1 MWERSP
7 RDCSATPPVPV
18 GQQTT
23 ALLLGWSLLGL
34 FWGWAVLGSGRLRR
48 EVFWDRVRKD
58 DRAQKGS
65 GAQGRTTQGIWGS
78 GAGLEAK
85 CRYRYQQVPLA
96 ELVPLGRDT
105 SSAGGCWVWG
115 SGWPLSRWGLP
126 ARLDL
131 LCGSGGAMVGLCR
144 ECSPFLILTA
154 SRGRAAVSCPA
165 TVGCG
170 LELSPWPRR
179 TGCSHVGGPRH
190 PVTGAGVRP
199 SISHRGADIGEQWD
213 GAGTGG
219 HVGSLDRCHQ
229 PGGDTVPCCM
239 AAAHPCSTRAAARA
253 LLSPL
258 QGIGSGEPSAAVFS
272 PAGASPDQEH
282 RRAAASWLECPMEQG
297 GAGTG
302 GTGDT
307 VPPEAAAPAVPQAAQ
322 PQRGTAPAA
331 TLAQHKGTDEPG
343 QEKAGGGMTEQEQE
357 TALAAPE
364 LQDGREAVPGEEDSA
379 VQHDGGQAASTGDKV
394 PAATEAQGVGKDEN
408 EKPGKKKAPAAGE
421 LKGGKASATA
431 KAKDGGKDEP
441 MEGKGQAVTEA
452 QDGGKDKPKKEETP
466 GGSGAESGGKAES
479 TEEKALAAANSE
491 GGKAKPVEETAL
503 AAAQAQDG
511 GKADPAKEK
520 ITVVAKQE
528 VPATAKALDEGKQDA
543 KAEQAPADTKPAK
556 EKTTAAA
563 KEKAPNAA
571 KAQSG
576 KNKEVK
582 AEKAPAVKKAPD
594 GGKEEPAQ
602 EKPPAPAKEKAPD
615 SVKEKAVIPAKEKAP
630 DAAKAQDAEKAA
642 AKAEETPAEKMAQGG
657 GKKEP
662 AEEKSPAAVKV
673 QDGGKKTAKVE
684 KSTVA
689 SKAGDEGKDSKKEK
703 VPAAAKAQDGGK
715 KAAEVEPPMPG
726 AEAGDGA
733 VEPTEAAAMAVVK
746 AQGEGE
752 EVSKGTEGQ
761 PPTIPEAPRPSLLQ
775 SLSCPAACHREEQP
789 WAEVAEMETIEEE
802 STMVELKEGL
812 TEPGSGPPALG
823 DLQPLEPPGTPQ
835 ERTLP
840 SATAQPPDPA
850 GVVEQPGPGVQ
861 PSLTEAKP
869 PPSPYLTPDFG
880 KEDPFE
886 ILDDVPPPPAPFA
899 HRTVTLRSASV
910 SSQFSLNS
918 KNILGGG
925 KFGEVHTCTEKETG
939 LKLAAKVI
947 RKQGAKDKEMVLLEI
962 DVMNQLNHHNLI
974 QLYDAIETPRE
985 IILFME
991 FVEGGELFER
1001 IIDDDYHLTEVD
1013 CMVFVRQICEGIRFM
1028 HHMGVLHLDLKPE
1041 NILCVTATGHMVK
1054 IIDFGLARRLS
1065 GLSPF
1070 LGDDDTETL
1079 NNVLAANWYFD
1090 EETFESVSNEAK
1102 DFVSNLIIKDK
1113 SARMSA
1119 DQCLQHPWLNN
1130 LAEKAKRSNRRL
1142 KSQVLLKKY
1151 VMRRRWKKNFIGVC
1165 AANRFRKITSSGS
1178 LTALGI

>member
-1 MWERSP
+1 MER
-7 RDCSATPPVPV
+7 
-18 GQQTT
+18 G
-23 ALLLGWSLLGL
+23 
-34 FWGWAVLGSGRLRR
+34 
-48 EVFWDRVRKD
+48 
-58 DRAQKGS
+58 
-65 GAQGRTTQGIWGS
+65 
-78 GAGLEAK
+78 
-85 CRYRYQQVPLA
+85 
-96 ELVPLGRDT
+96 
-105 SSAGGCWVWG
+105 
-115 SGWPLSRWGLP
+115 
-126 ARLDL
+126 
-131 LCGSGGAMVGLCR
+131 
-144 ECSPFLILTA
+144 
-154 SRGRAAVSCPA
+154 
-165 TVGCG
+165 
-170 LELSPWPRR
+170 
-179 TGCSHVGGPRH
+179 
-190 PVTGAGVRP
+190 
-199 SISHRGADIGEQWD
+199 
-213 GAGTGG
+213 
-219 HVGSLDRCHQ
+219 
-229 PGGDTVPCCM
+229 
-239 AAAHPCSTRAAARA
+239 
-253 LLSPL
+253 
-258 QGIGSGEPSAAVFS
+258 
-272 PAGASPDQEH
+272 
-282 RRAAASWLECPMEQG
+282 G
-297 GAGTG
+297 GAGGADTG
-302 GTGDT
+302 GAGGSA
-307 VPPEAAAPAVPQAAQ
+307 PPGTEGSASPAAPQAAQ
-322 PQRGTAPAA
+322 PHAGTAPAA
-331 TLAQHKGTDEPG
+331 AQDTGTAEPG
-343 QEKAGGGMTEQEQE
+343 QDKAGGNTTEPGQE

-364 LQDGREAVPGEEDSA
+364 LRDAREAAPGEEDSA
-379 VQHDGGQAASTGDKV
+379 AQCDGGRAAPDEGQAASTREKV
-394 PAATEAQGVGKDEN
+394 PAAAEAQGAGKDEK
-408 EKPGKKKAPAAGE
+408 EKPGEKKAPAAGE
-421 LKGGKASATA
+421 AKRGKASAAA
-431 KAKDGGKDEP
+431 KAKDGGEDEP
-441 MEGKGQAVTEA
+441 MEGKGLAATEA
-452 QDGGKDKPKKEETP
+452 QDGGKDKPTKEEAP

-491 GGKAKPVEETAL
+491 EGKAKPVEETAL
-503 AAAQAQDG
+503 AAAQAQGG
-511 GKADPAKEK
+511 GKGEPVKEK

-528 VPATAKALDEGKQDA
+528 VPATGKALDEGKQDA

-571 KAQSG
+571 KAQNG
-576 KNKEVK
+576 KNKVVK
-582 AEKAPAVKKAPD
+582 AEKAPAVKKAPG
-594 GGKEEPAQ
+594 GGKEEPTK
-602 EKPPAPAKEKAPD
+602 EKPPAPVKEKAPAP
-615 SVKEKAVIPAKEKAP
+615 VKEKAPAPVKEKAPIPAKEKAP
-630 DAAKAQDAEKAA
+630 DAAKAQDGEKAA
-642 AKAEETPAEKMAQGG
+642 AKAEKTPAEKMAQGG

-662 AEEKSPAAVKV
+662 AKEKSPAAVKV
-673 QDGGKKTAKVE
+673 QDGGKNTAKVE
-684 KSTVA
+684 KATA
-689 SKAGDEGKDSKKEK
+689 GSKAGDEGKDSKKEK
-703 VPAAAKAQDGGK
+703 VPATAKAQDGGK
-715 KAAEVEPPMPG
+715 KAAEVEPPTPG

-733 VEPTEAAAMAVVK
+733 VEPTEAAAMPAVK

-761 PPTIPEAPRPSLLQ
+761 PPTVPEPPRPVLLQ
-775 SLSCPAACHREEQP
+775 SLSCPAACRREEQP

-802 STMVELKEGL
+802 TTMVEPKEGP

-823 DLQPLEPPGTPQ
+823 DLQPLEPPGAPQ

-840 SATAQPPDPA
+840 SATGQPPDPA

-910 SSQFSLNS
+910 SSQFSLSS
-918 KNILGGG
+918 KDILGGG

-1041 NILCVTATGHMVK
+1041 NILCVSATGHMVK
-1054 IIDFGLARRLS
+1054 IIDFGLARRYNPNEKLKVNFGTPEFLSPEVVNYEQVSYSTDMWSMGVITYMLLS

>member
-1 MWERSP
+1 
-7 RDCSATPPVPV
+7 
-18 GQQTT
+18 
-23 ALLLGWSLLGL
+23 
-34 FWGWAVLGSGRLRR
+34 
-48 EVFWDRVRKD
+48 
-58 DRAQKGS
+58 
-65 GAQGRTTQGIWGS
+65 
-78 GAGLEAK
+78 
-85 CRYRYQQVPLA
+85 
-96 ELVPLGRDT
+96 
-105 SSAGGCWVWG
+105 
-115 SGWPLSRWGLP
+115 
-126 ARLDL
+126 
-131 LCGSGGAMVGLCR
+131 
-144 ECSPFLILTA
+144 
-154 SRGRAAVSCPA
+154 
-165 TVGCG
+165 
-170 LELSPWPRR
+170 
-179 TGCSHVGGPRH
+179 
-190 PVTGAGVRP
+190 
-199 SISHRGADIGEQWD
+199 
-213 GAGTGG
+213 
-219 HVGSLDRCHQ
+219 
-229 PGGDTVPCCM
+229 
-239 AAAHPCSTRAAARA
+239 
-253 LLSPL
+253 
-258 QGIGSGEPSAAVFS
+258 
-272 PAGASPDQEH
+272 
-282 RRAAASWLECPMEQG
+282 MEQG
-297 GAGTG
+297 GGADGADTAGAG
-302 GTGDT
+302 GTA
-307 VPPEAAAPAVPQAAQ
+307 PPEAKGSAAPAAPQAAL
-322 PQRGTAPAA
+322 PQGGTVPAA
-331 TLAQHKGTDEPG
+331 TVAQDGGTDEPG
-343 QEKAGGGMTEQEQE
+343 QEKAAGGKTEPEQES
-357 TALAAPE
+357 APAAPE
-364 LQDGREAVPGEEDSA
+364 SQDGWEAVPGEGASA
-379 VQHDGGQAASTGDKV
+379 VQHDGGQAASEEGKTAPTGEKL
-394 PAATEAQGVGKDEN
+394 PAATEAQGVGKDGKD
-408 EKPGKKKAPAAGE
+408 KPGKKKAPAAGE
-421 LKGGKASATA
+421 LNGGKASAA
-431 KAKDGGKDEP
+431 AKDGGKNEP
-441 MEGKGQAVTEA
+441 VEGKGLAVTEA
-452 QDGGKDKPKKEETP
+452 QDGGKDKPKEEAP

-491 GGKAKPVEETAL
+491 GEKAKPMEETAL
-503 AAAQAQDG
+503 AAGQAQDG
-511 GKADPAKEK
+511 GKGEPAKEK
-520 ITVVAKQE
+520 IT
-528 VPATAKALDEGKQDA
+528 
-543 KAEQAPADTKPAK
+543 
-556 EKTTAAA
+556 
-563 KEKAPNAA
+563 
-571 KAQSG
+571 
-576 KNKEVK
+576 
-582 AEKAPAVKKAPD
+582 
-594 GGKEEPAQ
+594 
-602 EKPPAPAKEKAPD
+602 
-615 SVKEKAVIPAKEKAP
+615 KAP
-630 DAAKAQDAEKAA
+630 DAAKAQDGEEAA
-642 AKAEETPAEKMAQGG
+642 AKAEKATAEKMAQDGC
-657 GKKEP
+657 KKEP
-662 AEEKSPAAVKV
+662 AKEKSPAAVKV

-689 SKAGDEGKDSKKEK
+689 SKAGDERKDPKKEK
-703 VPAAAKAQDGGK
+703 VPDTAKARDGEK
-715 KAAEVEPPMPG
+715 KTAELEPPTPG

-733 VEPTEAAAMAVVK
+733 VEPTEEAAMAVVK

-752 EVSKGTEGQ
+752 EVSKDTEGQ
-761 PPTIPEAPRPSLLQ
+761 PPTIPEAPRPALLQ

-802 STMVELKEGL
+802 TTMMEPKEGQ

-823 DLQPLEPPGTPQ
+823 DLQPLETLSTPQ

-840 SATAQPPDPA
+840 SATGQPPDPA
-850 GVVEQPGPGVQ
+850 GVAELPGPGVQ

-899 HRTVTLRSASV
+899 HRTVTLRSANV

-918 KNILGGG
+918 KDILGGG

-1028 HHMGVLHLDLKPE
+1028 HHMCVLHLDLKPE
-1041 NILCVTATGHMVK
+1041 NILCVAATGHMVK
-1054 IIDFGLARRLS
+1054 IIDFGLARRYNPNEKLKVNFGTPEFLSPEVVNYEQVSYSTDMWSMGVITYMLLS

>member
-1 MWERSP
+1 
-7 RDCSATPPVPV
+7 
-18 GQQTT
+18 
-23 ALLLGWSLLGL
+23 
-34 FWGWAVLGSGRLRR
+34 
-48 EVFWDRVRKD
+48 
-58 DRAQKGS
+58 
-65 GAQGRTTQGIWGS
+65 
-78 GAGLEAK
+78 
-85 CRYRYQQVPLA
+85 
-96 ELVPLGRDT
+96 
-105 SSAGGCWVWG
+105 
-115 SGWPLSRWGLP
+115 
-126 ARLDL
+126 
-131 LCGSGGAMVGLCR
+131 
-144 ECSPFLILTA
+144 
-154 SRGRAAVSCPA
+154 
-165 TVGCG
+165 
-170 LELSPWPRR
+170 
-179 TGCSHVGGPRH
+179 
-190 PVTGAGVRP
+190 
-199 SISHRGADIGEQWD
+199 
-213 GAGTGG
+213 
-219 HVGSLDRCHQ
+219 
-229 PGGDTVPCCM
+229 
-239 AAAHPCSTRAAARA
+239 
-253 LLSPL
+253 
-258 QGIGSGEPSAAVFS
+258 
-272 PAGASPDQEH
+272 
-282 RRAAASWLECPMEQG
+282 LECPMEQG
-297 GAGTG
+297 GGTG
-302 GTGDT
+302 GAGG
-307 VPPEAAAPAVPQAAQ
+307 AAAPEPEGSAAPGAPQAAQ
-322 PQRGTAPAA
+322 PQTGTAAAA
-331 TLAQHKGTDEPG
+331 TVTQDTHTDGPG
-343 QEKAGGGMTEQEQE
+343 QEKAGGGTAEPEQEE
-357 TALAAPE
+357 ALAAPE
-364 LQDGREAVPGEEDSA
+364 LRDGQEAAPGEEDSA
-379 VQHDGGQAASTGDKV
+379 VLCNGGQAAADEGQAASTGEKV
-394 PAATEAQGVGKDEN
+394 PAATEAQGVGKDEK
-408 EKPGKKKAPAAGE
+408 EKPGKKKAPAAAGE
-421 LKGGKASATA
+421 VKGGKASAAA
-431 KAKDGGKDEP
+431 KAAKDGGKEEP
-441 MEGKGQAVTEA
+441 MEGKGLAVTEA
-452 QDGGKDKPKKEETP
+452 QDGGEEKPKKEEEP

-479 TEEKALAAANSE
+479 TEEKALAAANPE
-491 GGKAKPVEETAL
+491 EGKAKPVEETVL

-511 GKADPAKEK
+511 GKGEPAKEK
-520 ITVVAKQE
+520 ITG

-556 EKTTAAA
+556 EKTTAA
-563 KEKAPNAA
+563 
-571 KAQSG
+571 
-576 KNKEVK
+576 
-582 AEKAPAVKKAPD
+582 
-594 GGKEEPAQ
+594 
-602 EKPPAPAKEKAPD
+602 
-615 SVKEKAVIPAKEKAP
+615 
-630 DAAKAQDAEKAA
+630 
-642 AKAEETPAEKMAQGG
+642 
-657 GKKEP
+657 
-662 AEEKSPAAVKV
+662 V

-684 KSTVA
+684 KSTIA

-703 VPAAAKAQDGGK
+703 VPATAKAQDGGK
-715 KAAEVEPPMPG
+715 KAAEVEPPTPG

-733 VEPTEAAAMAVVK
+733 AEPTEAAAMAVVK

-761 PPTIPEAPRPSLLQ
+761 PPTGPEPPRPALLQ

-789 WAEVAEMETIEEE
+789 WAEMETIEEE
-802 STMVELKEGL
+802 TTMVEPKEGL
-812 TEPGSGPPALG
+812 TEPGHGPPS
-823 DLQPLEPPGTPQ
+823 LQPLEPPGTPQ

-840 SATAQPPDPA
+840 SAPGQPPDPA
-850 GVVEQPGPGVQ
+850 GVVEQPGPGVE

-899 HRTVTLRSASV
+899 HRIVTLRSASV
-910 SSQFSLNS
+910 SAQFSLSS
-918 KNILGGG
+918 KEILGGG

-1041 NILCVTATGHMVK
+1041 NILCVAATGHMVK
-1054 IIDFGLARRLS
+1054 IIDFGLARRYNPNEKLKVNFGTPEFLSPEVVNYEQVSYTTDMWSMGVITYMLLS

-1119 DQCLQHPWLNN
+1119 DQCLRHPWLNN

>member
-1 MWERSP
+1 MER
-7 RDCSATPPVPV
+7 
-18 GQQTT
+18 
-23 ALLLGWSLLGL
+23 
-34 FWGWAVLGSGRLRR
+34 
-48 EVFWDRVRKD
+48 
-58 DRAQKGS
+58 
-65 GAQGRTTQGIWGS
+65 
-78 GAGLEAK
+78 K
-85 CRYRYQQVPLA
+85 C
-96 ELVPLGRDT
+96 
-105 SSAGGCWVWG
+105 
-115 SGWPLSRWGLP
+115 LP
-126 ARLDL
+126 
-131 LCGSGGAMVGLCR
+131 
-144 ECSPFLILTA
+144 
-154 SRGRAAVSCPA
+154 
-165 TVGCG
+165 
-170 LELSPWPRR
+170 
-179 TGCSHVGGPRH
+179 
-190 PVTGAGVRP
+190 
-199 SISHRGADIGEQWD
+199 
-213 GAGTGG
+213 
-219 HVGSLDRCHQ
+219 
-229 PGGDTVPCCM
+229 
-239 AAAHPCSTRAAARA
+239 
-253 LLSPL
+253 
-258 QGIGSGEPSAAVFS
+258 
-272 PAGASPDQEH
+272 
-282 RRAAASWLECPMEQG
+282 
-297 GAGTG
+297 
-302 GTGDT
+302 
-307 VPPEAAAPAVPQAAQ
+307 
-322 PQRGTAPAA
+322 
-331 TLAQHKGTDEPG
+331 
-343 QEKAGGGMTEQEQE
+343 
-357 TALAAPE
+357 
-364 LQDGREAVPGEEDSA
+364 
-379 VQHDGGQAASTGDKV
+379 
-394 PAATEAQGVGKDEN
+394 
-408 EKPGKKKAPAAGE
+408 
-421 LKGGKASATA
+421 
-431 KAKDGGKDEP
+431 
-441 MEGKGQAVTEA
+441 VTEA
-452 QDGGKDKPKKEETP
+452 QDGGKDKPKKEEAP

-491 GGKAKPVEETAL
+491 GGKAKPMEETAL
-503 AAAQAQDG
+503 AAAQPQDG
-511 GKADPAKEK
+511 GKGEPAKEK

-528 VPATAKALDEGKQDA
+528 VPATAKAPDEGKQDA
-543 KAEQAPADTKPAK
+543 KEQQAPAATKPAK

-563 KEKAPNAA
+563 KEKVPNAAKEKVPNAAKEKVPNAAKEKVPSAAKEKVPNAAKEKTPDAA

-576 KNKEVK
+576 KNEVVK
-582 AEKAPAVKKAPD
+582 AEKAPAVKKALD
-594 GGKEEPAQ
+594 GGKEEPV
-602 EKPPAPAKEKAPD
+602 KEKAAASVKEKTTA
-615 SVKEKAVIPAKEKAP
+615 SVKEKAITPAKEKAP
-630 DAAKAQDAEKAA
+630 DAAKAQDIEKAE
-642 AKAEETPAEKMAQGG
+642 AKAEKTPAEKMAQGG
-657 GKKEP
+657 DKIEP
-662 AEEKSPAAVKV
+662 AKEKSPAAVKV

-684 KSTVA
+684 KSTVE
-689 SKAGDEGKDSKKEK
+689 SKAGDEGKEPKKEK
-703 VPAAAKAQDGGK
+703 IPATAKAQDGGK
-715 KAAEVEPPMPG
+715 KAAEVEPPTPG

-746 AQGEGE
+746 AKGEGE

-761 PPTIPEAPRPSLLQ
+761 APKIPEPPRPALLQ

-802 STMVELKEGL
+802 TTMVEPKEGL
-812 TEPGSGPPALG
+812 TELGSGPPALEN
-823 DLQPLEPPGTPQ
+823 LQPLEPASTPQ

-840 SATAQPPDPA
+840 SATGQPPDPA
-850 GVVEQPGPGVQ
+850 GMVEQPGVQ

-910 SSQFSLNS
+910 SSQFSLSS
-918 KNILGGG
+918 KDILGGG
-925 KFGEVHTCTEKETG
+925 KFGEVHTCIEKETG

-1028 HHMGVLHLDLKPE
+1028 HHMHVLHLDLKPE
-1041 NILCVTATGHMVK
+1041 NILCVSATGHMVK
-1054 IIDFGLARRLS
+1054 IIDFGLARRYNPNEKLKVNFGTPEFLSPEVVNYEQVSYSTDMWSMGVITYMLLS

>member
-1 MWERSP
+1 
-7 RDCSATPPVPV
+7 
-18 GQQTT
+18 
-23 ALLLGWSLLGL
+23 
-34 FWGWAVLGSGRLRR
+34 
-48 EVFWDRVRKD
+48 
-58 DRAQKGS
+58 
-65 GAQGRTTQGIWGS
+65 
-78 GAGLEAK
+78 
-85 CRYRYQQVPLA
+85 
-96 ELVPLGRDT
+96 
-105 SSAGGCWVWG
+105 
-115 SGWPLSRWGLP
+115 
-126 ARLDL
+126 
-131 LCGSGGAMVGLCR
+131 
-144 ECSPFLILTA
+144 
-154 SRGRAAVSCPA
+154 
-165 TVGCG
+165 
-170 LELSPWPRR
+170 
-179 TGCSHVGGPRH
+179 
-190 PVTGAGVRP
+190 
-199 SISHRGADIGEQWD
+199 
-213 GAGTGG
+213 
-219 HVGSLDRCHQ
+219 
-229 PGGDTVPCCM
+229 
-239 AAAHPCSTRAAARA
+239 
-253 LLSPL
+253 
-258 QGIGSGEPSAAVFS
+258 
-272 PAGASPDQEH
+272 
-282 RRAAASWLECPMEQG
+282 MEQG
-297 GAGTG
+297 GGAGGADTG
-302 GTGDT
+302 GAGGTA
-307 VPPEAAAPAVPQAAQ
+307 PAEAEGSAAPAAPQAAQ
-322 PQRGTAPAA
+322 PPGGTAPAA
-331 TLAQHKGTDEPG
+331 TAAQDKGTDGPG
-343 QEKAGGGMTEQEQE
+343 QEKAGGRATEPEQE

-364 LQDGREAVPGEEDSA
+364 LQDGREAVPGEEALA
-379 VQHDGGQAASTGDKV
+379 VQRDGGQAASDEGQAASTGEKV
-394 PAATEAQGVGKDEN
+394 PAATEAQGVGKDEK

-421 LKGGKASATA
+421 LEGGKASAAA
-431 KAKDGGKDEP
+431 KAKDRGKDEP

-452 QDGGKDKPKKEETP
+452 QDGGKDKTKKEGAP

-479 TEEKALAAANSE
+479 TEEKALAASNSE

-511 GKADPAKEK
+511 GKGEPAKEK

-528 VPATAKALDEGKQDA
+528 VPATAKALDEGKQYS

-563 KEKAPNAA
+563 KEKASNAA

-576 KNKEVK
+576 KNKEAK
-582 AEKAPAVKKAPD
+582 AEKAPAIKKAPN
-594 GGKEEPAQ
+594 GGKQEPTK
-602 EKPPAPAKEKAPD
+602 EKPPAPVKEKAPD
-615 SVKEKAVIPAKEKAP
+615 SVKEKAPDSMKEKAIIPAKEKAP
-630 DAAKAQDAEKAA
+630 DTAKAQDGEKAA
-642 AKAEETPAEKMAQGG
+642 AKAEKTPAEKMAQGG

-662 AEEKSPAAVKV
+662 AEEKSPADVKV

-703 VPAAAKAQDGGK
+703 VPATAKAQDGGK
-715 KAAEVEPPMPG
+715 KAAEVEPPTPG

-733 VEPTEAAAMAVVK
+733 VEPTEAAAVAVVK

-761 PPTIPEAPRPSLLQ
+761 PPTIPEAPRPPLLQ
-775 SLSCPAACHREEQP
+775 SLSCPAACHREERP

-823 DLQPLEPPGTPQ
+823 DLQPLEPPSTPQ

-840 SATAQPPDPA
+840 SATAQAPDPA

-918 KNILGGG
+918 KDILGGG

-1041 NILCVTATGHMVK
+1041 NILCVAATGHMVK
-1054 IIDFGLARRLS
+1054 IIDFGLARRYNPNEKLKVNFGTPEFLSPEVVNYEQVSYSTDMWSMGVITYMLLS

-1119 DQCLQHPWLNN
+1119 DQCLHHPWLNN

>member
-1 MWERSP
+1 P
-7 RDCSATPPVPV
+7 
-18 GQQTT
+18 
-23 ALLLGWSLLGL
+23 
-34 FWGWAVLGSGRLRR
+34 
-48 EVFWDRVRKD
+48 
-58 DRAQKGS
+58 
-65 GAQGRTTQGIWGS
+65 
-78 GAGLEAK
+78 
-85 CRYRYQQVPLA
+85 
-96 ELVPLGRDT
+96 
-105 SSAGGCWVWG
+105 
-115 SGWPLSRWGLP
+115 
-126 ARLDL
+126 
-131 LCGSGGAMVGLCR
+131 
-144 ECSPFLILTA
+144 
-154 SRGRAAVSCPA
+154 
-165 TVGCG
+165 
-170 LELSPWPRR
+170 
-179 TGCSHVGGPRH
+179 
-190 PVTGAGVRP
+190 
-199 SISHRGADIGEQWD
+199 
-213 GAGTGG
+213 
-219 HVGSLDRCHQ
+219 
-229 PGGDTVPCCM
+229 
-239 AAAHPCSTRAAARA
+239 
-253 LLSPL
+253 
-258 QGIGSGEPSAAVFS
+258 
-272 PAGASPDQEH
+272 
-282 RRAAASWLECPMEQG
+282 ECPMEQG
-297 GAGTG
+297 GGSGAAGTA
-302 GTGDT
+302 
-307 VPPEAAAPAVPQAAQ
+307 PPEAEGSAAAAAPQAAQ
-322 PQRGTAPAA
+322 PQAGTAPAA
-331 TLAQHKGTDEPG
+331 TGAQDKGTEEPG
-343 QEKAGGGMTEQEQE
+343 QEKAGGGTAEPEQE

-364 LQDGREAVPGEEDSA
+364 LQDGREAAPGEEASA
-379 VQHDGGQAASTGDKV
+379 VQSDGGQAASDEGQAASTGEKV
-394 PAATEAQGVGKDEN
+394 PAAAEAQGVGKDEKD
-408 EKPGKKKAPAAGE
+408 KPGKKKAPAAG
-421 LKGGKASATA
+421 GKTSAAA
-431 KAKDGGKDEP
+431 KAKDGGNDEP
-441 MEGKGQAVTEA
+441 MEGEGQAVAEA

-466 GGSGAESGGKAES
+466 GGAESGGKAES

-491 GGKAKPVEETAL
+491 GGKAKPTEETAL
-503 AAAQAQDG
+503 AAAQAQDAG
-511 GKADPAKEK
+511 E
-520 ITVVAKQE
+520 
-528 VPATAKALDEGKQDA
+528 
-543 KAEQAPADTKPAK
+543 
-556 EKTTAAA
+556 
-563 KEKAPNAA
+563 
-571 KAQSG
+571 
-576 KNKEVK
+576 
-582 AEKAPAVKKAPD
+582 
-594 GGKEEPAQ
+594 
-602 EKPPAPAKEKAPD
+602 
-615 SVKEKAVIPAKEKAP
+615 
-630 DAAKAQDAEKAA
+630 AQDGEKAA
-642 AKAEETPAEKMAQGG
+642 AKAEKTPAEKMAQGG

-662 AEEKSPAAVKV
+662 AKDKSPAAVKV
-673 QDGGKKTAKVE
+673 QDGGKKAAKVE

-689 SKAGDEGKDSKKEK
+689 SKAGDEGKDPKKEK
-703 VPAAAKAQDGGK
+703 VPATAKAKDGGK
-715 KAAEVEPPMPG
+715 KAAELEPPTPG
-726 AEAGDGA
+726 EEAGDGA
-733 VEPTEAAAMAVVK
+733 AQPTEAAAMAVVK

-752 EVSKGTEGQ
+752 EVSKGTEGR
-761 PPTIPEAPRPSLLQ
+761 PPTIPEPPRPALLQ

-802 STMVELKEGL
+802 TTMVEPKEGL

-823 DLQPLEPPGTPQ
+823 DLQPPEPPGAPQ

-850 GVVEQPGPGVQ
+850 GVAEQPGPGVQ

-910 SSQFSLNS
+910 SSQFSLSS
-918 KNILGGG
+918 KDILGGG

-1041 NILCVTATGHMVK
+1041 NILCVAATGHMVK
-1054 IIDFGLARRLS
+1054 IIDFGLARRYNPNEKLKVNFGTPEFLSPEVVNYEQVSYSTDMWSMGVITYMLLS

>member
-1 MWERSP
+1 
-7 RDCSATPPVPV
+7 
-18 GQQTT
+18 
-23 ALLLGWSLLGL
+23 
-34 FWGWAVLGSGRLRR
+34 
-48 EVFWDRVRKD
+48 
-58 DRAQKGS
+58 
-65 GAQGRTTQGIWGS
+65 
-78 GAGLEAK
+78 
-85 CRYRYQQVPLA
+85 
-96 ELVPLGRDT
+96 
-105 SSAGGCWVWG
+105 
-115 SGWPLSRWGLP
+115 
-126 ARLDL
+126 
-131 LCGSGGAMVGLCR
+131 
-144 ECSPFLILTA
+144 
-154 SRGRAAVSCPA
+154 
-165 TVGCG
+165 
-170 LELSPWPRR
+170 
-179 TGCSHVGGPRH
+179 
-190 PVTGAGVRP
+190 
-199 SISHRGADIGEQWD
+199 
-213 GAGTGG
+213 
-219 HVGSLDRCHQ
+219 
-229 PGGDTVPCCM
+229 
-239 AAAHPCSTRAAARA
+239 
-253 LLSPL
+253 
-258 QGIGSGEPSAAVFS
+258 
-272 PAGASPDQEH
+272 
-282 RRAAASWLECPMEQG
+282 MEQG
-297 GAGTG
+297 GGAGGADTG
-302 GTGDT
+302 GAGGSA
-307 VPPEAAAPAVPQAAQ
+307 PPEAEASAAPAAPQAAQ
-322 PQRGTAPAA
+322 PHGGTVPAA
-331 TLAQHKGTDEPG
+331 TVAQGKGTDEPG
-343 QEKAGGGMTEQEQE
+343 QEKDGGRTTEPQQE

-364 LQDGREAVPGEEDSA
+364 LQGGREAVPGEEASA
-379 VQHDGGQAASTGDKV
+379 VQHDGGQAASGEGQTASTGEKV
-394 PAATEAQGVGKDEN
+394 LEATEAQGVGKDEKD
-408 EKPGKKKAPAAGE
+408 KPGKKKGPAAGE
-421 LKGGKASATA
+421 LKGGKASAAA
-431 KAKDGGKDEP
+431 KAKDGGKDKP
-441 MEGKGQAVTEA
+441 MEGKGLALNEA
-452 QDGGKDKPKKEETP
+452 QDGGKDKPKMEEAT

-479 TEEKALAAANSE
+479 TEEKALAAANSK
-491 GGKAKPVEETAL
+491 GGKAKPMEETAL

-511 GKADPAKEK
+511 GKGEPAKEK
-520 ITVVAKQE
+520 IT
-528 VPATAKALDEGKQDA
+528 
-543 KAEQAPADTKPAK
+543 
-556 EKTTAAA
+556 
-563 KEKAPNAA
+563 
-571 KAQSG
+571 
-576 KNKEVK
+576 
-582 AEKAPAVKKAPD
+582 KAPA
-594 GGKEEPAQ
+594 
-602 EKPPAPAKEKAPD
+602 
-615 SVKEKAVIPAKEKAP
+615 
-630 DAAKAQDAEKAA
+630 AAKAQDGEKAA

-662 AEEKSPAAVKV
+662 AKEKSPAAVKV

-689 SKAGDEGKDSKKEK
+689 AKAGDEGKHPKKEK
-703 VPAAAKAQDGGK
+703 VPATAKAQDGGK
-715 KAAEVEPPMPG
+715 KAAEVEPPTPG

-733 VEPTEAAAMAVVK
+733 AEPTEAAATAAVK

-761 PPTIPEAPRPSLLQ
+761 PPTIPEPPRPALLQ

-802 STMVELKEGL
+802 TTMVEPKEGL

-823 DLQPLEPPGTPQ
+823 DLQPLERPDTPQ

-840 SATAQPPDPA
+840 SATRQPLDPA
-850 GVVEQPGPGVQ
+850 GVAEQPGPGVQ

-880 KEDPFE
+880 KENPFE

-918 KNILGGG
+918 KDILGGG

-1028 HHMGVLHLDLKPE
+1028 HHMCVLHLDLKPE
-1041 NILCVTATGHMVK
+1041 NILCVAATGHMVK
-1054 IIDFGLARRLS
+1054 IIDFGLARRYNPNEKLKVNFGTPEFLSPEVVNYEQVSYSTDMWSMGVITYMLLS

-1090 EETFESVSNEAK
+1090 EETFESVSDEAK

>member
-1 MWERSP
+1 
-7 RDCSATPPVPV
+7 A
-18 GQQTT
+18 
-23 ALLLGWSLLGL
+23 
-34 FWGWAVLGSGRLRR
+34 
-48 EVFWDRVRKD
+48 
-58 DRAQKGS
+58 
-65 GAQGRTTQGIWGS
+65 
-78 GAGLEAK
+78 
-85 CRYRYQQVPLA
+85 
-96 ELVPLGRDT
+96 DT
-105 SSAGGCWVWG
+105 
-115 SGWPLSRWGLP
+115 
-126 ARLDL
+126 
-131 LCGSGGAMVGLCR
+131 
-144 ECSPFLILTA
+144 
-154 SRGRAAVSCPA
+154 
-165 TVGCG
+165 
-170 LELSPWPRR
+170 
-179 TGCSHVGGPRH
+179 
-190 PVTGAGVRP
+190 
-199 SISHRGADIGEQWD
+199 
-213 GAGTGG
+213 
-219 HVGSLDRCHQ
+219 
-229 PGGDTVPCCM
+229 
-239 AAAHPCSTRAAARA
+239 
-253 LLSPL
+253 
-258 QGIGSGEPSAAVFS
+258 
-272 PAGASPDQEH
+272 
-282 RRAAASWLECPMEQG
+282 G
-297 GAGTG
+297 GAG
-302 GTGDT
+302 GTG
-307 VPPEAAAPAVPQAAQ
+307 PPEAEGGTAPAALQAAQ
-322 PQRGTAPAA
+322 PQGGTVPAA
-331 TLAQHKGTDEPG
+331 TVAQDEGTDGAEKTEP
-343 QEKAGGGMTEQEQE
+343 ERE

-364 LQDGREAVPGEEDSA
+364 PQDGREAVPGEEASA
-379 VQHDGGQAASTGDKV
+379 VQHDGGQAASEVGQAASTGQKV
-394 PAATEAQGVGKDEN
+394 PVATEVQGVGKDEKD
-408 EKPGKKKAPAAGE
+408 KPGKKKAPAAGE
-421 LKGGKASATA
+421 LKGGKASAAA

-441 MEGKGQAVTEA
+441 KEGKGLAVTEA
-452 QDGGKDKPKKEETP
+452 QGGGKDKPKKEAP

-491 GGKAKPVEETAL
+491 GGKAKPMEETVL

-511 GKADPAKEK
+511 GKGEPAKEK
-520 ITVVAKQE
+520 I
-528 VPATAKALDEGKQDA
+528 
-543 KAEQAPADTKPAK
+543 
-556 EKTTAAA
+556 
-563 KEKAPNAA
+563 NAA
-571 KAQSG
+571 KAQ
-576 KNKEVK
+576 
-582 AEKAPAVKKAPD
+582 D
-594 GGKEEPAQ
+594 G
-602 EKPPAPAKEKAPD
+602 
-615 SVKEKAVIPAKEKAP
+615 
-630 DAAKAQDAEKAA
+630 EKAA
-642 AKAEETPAEKMAQGG
+642 AKAEKTPAEKMAQGG

-662 AEEKSPAAVKV
+662 AKEKSPAAVKA

-689 SKAGDEGKDSKKEK
+689 SKAGDEGKDPKKEK
-703 VPAAAKAQDGGK
+703 ATAKAGDGGK
-715 KAAEVEPPMPG
+715 KAAEVKPPTPG
-726 AEAGDGA
+726 AEAGNGA
-733 VEPTEAAAMAVVK
+733 VEATEAAAMAVVK

-752 EVSKGTEGQ
+752 EASKGTEGQ
-761 PPTIPEAPRPSLLQ
+761 PPMIPEPPRPALLQ
-775 SLSCPAACHREEQP
+775 SLSCPAACHREVQS

-802 STMVELKEGL
+802 TTMVEPKEGL

-823 DLQPLEPPGTPQ
+823 DLQPLEPSGTPQ

-840 SATAQPPDPA
+840 SATGQPLDPA
-850 GVVEQPGPGVQ
+850 GVAEQPGPGVQ

-869 PPSPYLTPDFG
+869 PSSPYLTPDFG

-918 KNILGGG
+918 KDILGGG

-1028 HHMGVLHLDLKPE
+1028 HHMCVLHLDLKPE
-1041 NILCVTATGHMVK
+1041 NILCVAATGHMVK
-1054 IIDFGLARRLS
+1054 IIDFGLARRYNPNEKLKVNFGTPEFLSPEVVNYEQVSYSTDMWSMGVITYMLLS

>member
-1 MWERSP
+1 LESP
-7 RDCSATPPVPV
+7 M
-18 GQQTT
+18 
-23 ALLLGWSLLGL
+23 
-34 FWGWAVLGSGRLRR
+34 
-48 EVFWDRVRKD
+48 E
-58 DRAQKGS
+58 
-65 GAQGRTTQGIWGS
+65 QG
-78 GAGLEAK
+78 
-85 CRYRYQQVPLA
+85 
-96 ELVPLGRDT
+96 
-105 SSAGGCWVWG
+105 
-115 SGWPLSRWGLP
+115 
-126 ARLDL
+126 
-131 LCGSGGAMVGLCR
+131 GGA
-144 ECSPFLILTA
+144 A
-154 SRGRAAVSCPA
+154 
-165 TVGCG
+165 
-170 LELSPWPRR
+170 
-179 TGCSHVGGPRH
+179 
-190 PVTGAGVRP
+190 
-199 SISHRGADIGEQWD
+199 

-219 HVGSLDRCHQ
+219 A
-229 PGGDTVPCCM
+229 GG
-239 AAAHPCSTRAAARA
+239 AAP
-253 LLSPL
+253 P
-258 QGIGSGEPSAAVFS
+258 EPEGSAA
-272 PAGASPDQEH
+272 
-282 RRAAASWLECPMEQG
+282 
-297 GAGTG
+297 
-302 GTGDT
+302 
-307 VPPEAAAPAVPQAAQ
+307 PQAAE
-322 PQRGTAPAA
+322 PQAGTAPAA
-331 TLAQHKGTDEPG
+331 TATRDTGTDGPG
-343 QEKAGGGMTEQEQE
+343 QEQAGGGTAEPEQE
-357 TALAAPE
+357 TARAAPE
-364 LQDGREAVPGEEDSA
+364 LREADPGEEDSA
-379 VQHDGGQAASTGDKV
+379 VQRDGGQAAADEG
-394 PAATEAQGVGKDEN
+394 PAASTEDKGPAAAEAQGAGKDEK
-408 EKPGKKKAPAAGE
+408 EKPGKKKAPSAGE
-421 LKGGKASATA
+421 IKGGKSSTA
-431 KAKDGGKDEP
+431 GKAAKDGGKDEP
-441 MEGKGQAVTEA
+441 VERKGLAVTEA
-452 QDGGKDKPKKEETP
+452 QDGGKDKPKKEEVP

-491 GGKAKPVEETAL
+491 EGKAKRVEETAL

-511 GKADPAKEK
+511 GKGEPAKEK
-520 ITVVAKQE
+520 ITGAAKQE
-528 VPATAKALDEGKQDA
+528 
-543 KAEQAPADTKPAK
+543 
-556 EKTTAAA
+556 
-563 KEKAPNAA
+563 
-571 KAQSG
+571 
-576 KNKEVK
+576 
-582 AEKAPAVKKAPD
+582 D
-594 GGKEEPAQ
+594 G
-602 EKPPAPAKEKAPD
+602 
-615 SVKEKAVIPAKEKAP
+615 
-630 DAAKAQDAEKAA
+630 EKAA
-642 AKAEETPAEKMAQGG
+642 AKAEKTPAEKVAQGG

-662 AEEKSPAAVKV
+662 AKEKSPAAVKV
-673 QDGGKKTAKVE
+673 QDGGKKAAKVE
-684 KSTVA
+684 KSTIA

-703 VPAAAKAQDGGK
+703 VSATAKAQDRGK
-715 KAAEVEPPMPG
+715 KAAEVEPPTPG
-726 AEAGDGA
+726 GEAGDGA

-761 PPTIPEAPRPSLLQ
+761 PPMVPEPPRPALLQ

-789 WAEVAEMETIEEE
+789 WAEMETIEEE
-802 STMVELKEGL
+802 TTMVEPKEGV
-812 TEPGSGPPALG
+812 TEPGHGPPALG
-823 DLQPLEPPGTPQ
+823 DLQPLEHPGAPQ

-840 SATAQPPDPA
+840 SAPGQPLDPA
-850 GVVEQPGPGVQ
+850 GVVEQPGPGVE

-899 HRTVTLRSASV
+899 HRIVTLRSASV
-910 SSQFSLNS
+910 SSQFSLSS
-918 KNILGGG
+918 KEILGGG

-1041 NILCVTATGHMVK
+1041 NILCVAATGHMVK
-1054 IIDFGLARRLS
+1054 IIDFGLARRYNPNEKLKVNFGTPEFLSPEVVNYEQVSYTTDMWSMGVITYMLLS

>member
-1 MWERSP
+1 A
-7 RDCSATPPVPV
+7 DT
-18 GQQTT
+18 
-23 ALLLGWSLLGL
+23 
-34 FWGWAVLGSGRLRR
+34 
-48 EVFWDRVRKD
+48 
-58 DRAQKGS
+58 
-65 GAQGRTTQGIWGS
+65 GA
-78 GAGLEAK
+78 
-85 CRYRYQQVPLA
+85 
-96 ELVPLGRDT
+96 
-105 SSAGGCWVWG
+105 AGG
-115 SGWPLSRWGLP
+115 
-126 ARLDL
+126 
-131 LCGSGGAMVGLCR
+131 
-144 ECSPFLILTA
+144 
-154 SRGRAAVSCPA
+154 AA
-165 TVGCG
+165 
-170 LELSPWPRR
+170 
-179 TGCSHVGGPRH
+179 
-190 PVTGAGVRP
+190 
-199 SISHRGADIGEQWD
+199 
-213 GAGTGG
+213 
-219 HVGSLDRCHQ
+219 
-229 PGGDTVPCCM
+229 
-239 AAAHPCSTRAAARA
+239 
-253 LLSPL
+253 
-258 QGIGSGEPSAAVFS
+258 
-272 PAGASPDQEH
+272 
-282 RRAAASWLECPMEQG
+282 
-297 GAGTG
+297 
-302 GTGDT
+302 
-307 VPPEAAAPAVPQAAQ
+307 PPEPEGSAAPAAPQAAQ
-322 PQRGTAPAA
+322 PQAGTASAS
-331 TLAQHKGTDEPG
+331 TVAQDTGTDRPG
-343 QEKAGGGMTEQEQE
+343 QEKAGGGTAEPEQE
-357 TALAAPE
+357 TALAASE
-364 LQDGREAVPGEEDSA
+364 LRDGQEAALGEKDSA
-379 VQHDGGQAASTGDKV
+379 VQRNGGQAASDEGQAASTRKKV
-394 PAATEAQGVGKDEN
+394 PAATEAQGVGKDEK

-421 LKGGKASATA
+421 VKGGKASAAA

-441 MEGKGQAVTEA
+441 VEGKDLAVTEA
-452 QDGGKDKPKKEETP
+452 QDGGKDKPKKEEAP
-466 GGSGAESGGKAES
+466 AGSGAESGGKAES
-479 TEEKALAAANSE
+479 TEEKAQAAANSE

-511 GKADPAKEK
+511 GKGELAKEK
-520 ITVVAKQE
+520 ITAKQE

-543 KAEQAPADTKPAK
+543 KAEQAPADTKPSK

-563 KEKAPNAA
+563 EEKAPNTA
-571 KAQSG
+571 KAQR
-576 KNKEVK
+576 
-582 AEKAPAVKKAPD
+582 
-594 GGKEEPAQ
+594 
-602 EKPPAPAKEKAPD
+602 
-615 SVKEKAVIPAKEKAP
+615 
-630 DAAKAQDAEKAA
+630 
-642 AKAEETPAEKMAQGG
+642 
-657 GKKEP
+657 
-662 AEEKSPAAVKV
+662 
-673 QDGGKKTAKVE
+673 KKTAKVE
-684 KSTVA
+684 KPTIA

-703 VPAAAKAQDGGK
+703 VPATAKAQDGGK
-715 KAAEVEPPMPG
+715 KAAEVEPPTPG

-733 VEPTEAAAMAVVK
+733 AEPKEAAAMAVVK

-752 EVSKGTEGQ
+752 EVSKVTEGQ
-761 PPTIPEAPRPSLLQ
+761 PPTVPEPPRPALLQ

-789 WAEVAEMETIEEE
+789 WAEMETIEEE
-802 STMVELKEGL
+802 TTMVEPKEGP
-812 TEPGSGPPALG
+812 TEPGHGPPALG
-823 DLQPLEPPGTPQ
+823 DLQPREHPGTPQ

-840 SATAQPPDPA
+840 SATGQPPNPA
-850 GVVEQPGPGVQ
+850 GVAEQPGPGVE

-886 ILDDVPPPPAPFA
+886 ILDDVPPPPAPFS

-910 SSQFSLNS
+910 SPQFSLSS
-918 KNILGGG
+918 KEILGGG

-1041 NILCVTATGHMVK
+1041 NILCVAATGHMVK
-1054 IIDFGLARRLS
+1054 IIDFGLARRYNPNEKLKVNFGTPEFLSPEVVNYEQVSYSTDMWSMGVITYMLLS

>member
-1 MWERSP
+1 
-7 RDCSATPPVPV
+7 
-18 GQQTT
+18 
-23 ALLLGWSLLGL
+23 
-34 FWGWAVLGSGRLRR
+34 
-48 EVFWDRVRKD
+48 
-58 DRAQKGS
+58 
-65 GAQGRTTQGIWGS
+65 
-78 GAGLEAK
+78 
-85 CRYRYQQVPLA
+85 
-96 ELVPLGRDT
+96 
-105 SSAGGCWVWG
+105 
-115 SGWPLSRWGLP
+115 
-126 ARLDL
+126 
-131 LCGSGGAMVGLCR
+131 
-144 ECSPFLILTA
+144 
-154 SRGRAAVSCPA
+154 
-165 TVGCG
+165 
-170 LELSPWPRR
+170 
-179 TGCSHVGGPRH
+179 
-190 PVTGAGVRP
+190 
-199 SISHRGADIGEQWD
+199 
-213 GAGTGG
+213 
-219 HVGSLDRCHQ
+219 
-229 PGGDTVPCCM
+229 
-239 AAAHPCSTRAAARA
+239 
-253 LLSPL
+253 
-258 QGIGSGEPSAAVFS
+258 
-272 PAGASPDQEH
+272 
-282 RRAAASWLECPMEQG
+282 LECPMEQG
-297 GAGTG
+297 GGTG
-302 GTGDT
+302 GAGG
-307 VPPEAAAPAVPQAAQ
+307 AAAPEPEGSAAPGAPQAAQ
-322 PQRGTAPAA
+322 PQTGTAAAA
-331 TLAQHKGTDEPG
+331 TVTQDTRTDGPG
-343 QEKAGGGMTEQEQE
+343 QEKAGGGTAEPEQEA
-357 TALAAPE
+357 ALAAPE
-364 LQDGREAVPGEEDSA
+364 LRDAREAAPGEEDSA
-379 VQHDGGQAASTGDKV
+379 VLCNGGQAAADEGQAASTGEKV
-394 PAATEAQGVGKDEN
+394 PAATEAQGVGKDEK
-408 EKPGKKKAPAAGE
+408 EKPGKKKAPAVAGE
-421 LKGGKASATA
+421 VKGGKASATA
-431 KAKDGGKDEP
+431 KAAKDGGEGPLP
-441 MEGKGQAVTEA
+441 MEGKGLAVTEA
-452 QDGGKDKPKKEETP
+452 QDGGEEKPKKDKEP

-479 TEEKALAAANSE
+479 TEEKALAAANPE
-491 GGKAKPVEETAL
+491 EGKAKPVEETVL

-511 GKADPAKEK
+511 GKGEPAKEK
-520 ITVVAKQE
+520 ITG

-563 KEKAPNAA
+563 KEKAPNAG
-571 KAQSG
+571 KAQDG
-576 KNKEVK
+576 KNKVVK

-594 GGKEEPAQ
+594 GGKEEPTK
-602 EKPPAPAKEKAPD
+602 EKPPAPGKEKAP
-615 SVKEKAVIPAKEKAP
+615 
-630 DAAKAQDAEKAA
+630 
-642 AKAEETPAEKMAQGG
+642 
-657 GKKEP
+657 
-662 AEEKSPAAVKV
+662 
-673 QDGGKKTAKVE
+673 
-684 KSTVA
+684 A
-689 SKAGDEGKDSKKEK
+689 S
-703 VPAAAKAQDGGK
+703 
-715 KAAEVEPPMPG
+715 VEPPTPG

-733 VEPTEAAAMAVVK
+733 AEPMEAAAMAVVK

-761 PPTIPEAPRPSLLQ
+761 PPTGPEPPRPALLQ

-789 WAEVAEMETIEEE
+789 WAEMETIEEE
-802 STMVELKEGL
+802 TTMVEPKEGL
-812 TEPGSGPPALG
+812 TEPGHGPPALG

-840 SATAQPPDPA
+840 SAPGQPPDPA
-850 GVVEQPGPGVQ
+850 GVVEQPGPGVE

-899 HRTVTLRSASV
+899 HRIVTLRSASV
-910 SSQFSLNS
+910 SAQFSLSS
-918 KNILGGG
+918 KEILGGG

-1041 NILCVTATGHMVK
+1041 NILCVAATGHMVK
-1054 IIDFGLARRLS
+1054 IIDFGLARRYNPNEKLKVNFGTPEFLSPEVVNYEQVSYTTDMWSMGVITYMLLS